1 MPVGRVLLRRCH
13 CRDPLRAAD
22 ATADRTPRWHIACS
36 NASGGTTRK
45 CGCDRASFDAT
56 EECMN
61 TIGQRSLVIA
71 GLASLALI
79 AAGCDQQRHP
89 AETAG
94 QKIDR
99 AAETAG
105 EKIDRAGNEAAEKT
119 KVAATKAAGVLDDAA
134 LTAKVKAAL
143 FAEPGLLAGPSPA
156 RCRDC
161 GRDAGRAP
169 GRRQAGRQV
178 LTVVGALGSA
188 DRRSG
193 IDAAVGGE

>member
-1 MPVGRVLLRRCH
+1 
-13 CRDPLRAAD
+13 
-22 ATADRTPRWHIACS
+22 
-36 NASGGTTRK
+36 
-45 CGCDRASFDAT
+45 
-56 EECMN
+56 MN

-119 KVAATKAAGVLDDAA
+119 KVAAAKAAGVLDDAA

-143 FAEPGLLAGPSPA
+143 FAEPGLKTLQLEVETHDGVVTLAGAVDSPVLRQRA
-156 RCRDC
+156 VEI
-161 GRDAGRAP
+161 AGAML
-169 GRRQAGRQV
+169 GVRQV
-178 LTVVGALGSA
+178 VDKLVVKS
-188 DRRSG
+188 
-193 IDAAVGGE
+193 